1 VLVAGIIDLILR
13 VGLFLIGVYIVMYTV
28 AAAVRT
34 FVLPRSDNVK
44 LTRMVFQTMRYLFD
58 LRLRHVRTYED
69 RDRVMAF
76 YAPISLLVLSV
87 VWQVCVLVGYTLMY
101 FASGGLTVYEAF
113 RLSGSSLLTLGFFVS
128 TDSFHLV
135 LEFSEAILGL
145 ILIAILISYLPT
157 MYSAFS
163 KREAAVN
170 KLVVRAGSPPS
181 AVEMIE
187 RIWRQRGLEYFPEL
201 MEEWEDWFVDIE
213 ESHSSLAA
221 LVFFRSPAH
230 DRSWVTAAG
239 VVLDAAALMDAAID
253 VPMNVQVRL
262 TIRAG
267 FLALRKIS
275 DFFYIE
281 YNPNPKADDLISI
294 SRDEFDAAWDHLT
307 AQGLPM
313 KADRDLAWKNFAGW
327 RVNYDRVLLALAA
340 LTMAPYA
347 PWVSDRSLPNM
358 RRNGS
363 RIGAASSG
371 STDDFAPPT
380 QK

>member
-1 VLVAGIIDLILR
+1 MAGIIVEWVLR
-13 VGLFLIGVYIVMYTV
+13 VALFLFGLTVVVYTV

-34 FVLPRSDNVK
+34 FVLPRSDNVR
-44 LTRMVFQTMRYLFD
+44 LTRLVFLAIRMLFN
-58 LRLRHVRTYED
+58 LRLRKVQTYEE
-69 RDRVMAF
+69 RDRIMAF
-76 YAPISLLVLSV
+76 YAPVGLLTLSA
-87 VWQVCVLVGYTLMY
+87 VWQVCVLLGYTLMF
-101 FASGGLTVYEAF
+101 FASGGLSLYEAF

-128 TDSFHLV
+128 GDTFHLV

-145 ILIAILISYLPT
+145 ILTAILIAYLPT

-163 KREAAVN
+163 QREAAVN

-181 AVEMIE
+181 AIEFIE
-187 RIWRQRGLEYFPEL
+187 RIWRQRGLDYFPTL
-201 MEEWEDWFVDIE
+201 MEEWENWFVYLE

-239 VVLDAAALMDAAID
+239 VVLDAAALLDAAID

-267 FLALRKIS
+267 FLALRKIA
-275 DFFYIE
+275 DFFAIE
-281 YNPNPKADDLISI
+281 YNPTPTPDDPISI
-294 SRDEFDAAWDHLT
+294 SRHEFDAAWDHLT

-313 KADRDLAWKNFAGW
+313 KADRELAWRNYAGW

-340 LTMAPYA
+340 LTMVPYA
-347 PWVSDRSLPNM
+347 SWVSDRSLP
-358 RRNGS
+358 RTLRNGRRKKVS
-363 RIGAASSG
+363 ERTSV
-371 STDDFAPPT
+371 
-380 QK
+380 

>member
-1 VLVAGIIDLILR
+1 MRIL
-13 VGLFLIGVYIVMYTV
+13 LFLVGASIVLYTV

-34 FVLPRSDNVK
+34 FVLPRSDNVR
-44 LTRMVFQTMRYLFD
+44 LTRAIFQAVRFVFN
-58 LRLRHVRTYED
+58 LRLRNVQTYED
-69 RDRVMAF
+69 RDRIMAF
-76 YAPISLLVLSV
+76 YAPVSLLTLSA
-87 VWQVCVLVGYTLMY
+87 VWQVCVLLGYTLMF
-101 FASGGLTVYEAF
+101 FASGGLTFHEAF

-128 TDSFHLV
+128 GDTLHLI
-135 LEFSEAILGL
+135 LEFSEAIIGL

-163 KREAAVN
+163 QREAAVN

-181 AVEMIE
+181 AIEMIE
-187 RIWRQRGLEYFPEL
+187 RIWRQRGLDYFPTL
-201 MEEWEDWFVDIE
+201 MEEWEDWFVYLE

-239 VVLDAAALMDAAID
+239 VVLDAAALLDSAID

-267 FLALRKIS
+267 FLALRKIA
-275 DFFYIE
+275 DFFYIDH
-281 YNPNPKADDLISI
+281 NPNPKADDPISI
-294 SRDEFDAAWDHLT
+294 SRDEFDAAYDHL
-307 AQGLPM
+307 ASQGLPM
-313 KADRDLAWKNFAGW
+313 KPDRDLAWKNYAGW

-347 PWVSDRSLPNM
+347 PWVSDRSLPHV
-358 RRNGS
+358 RRNGRRNEIAS
-363 RIGAASSG
+363 KQAAG
-371 STDDFAPPT
+371 SATPP
-380 QK
+380 KDA